1 MSKLG
6 FNQIFAAILVLCLI
20 SAFVLP
26 MQYTDPIRGAVQ
38 GMFAPIARPV
48 RLIAGAIRGRF
59 DRTQDLRAPKSITEE
74 NQRLRATVT
83 SLMGQIEELQKLAAD
98 RRRLRDVGQMCVP
111 VSVIGSDTAGGR
123 DSLALAASARDGVS
137 VGMAVLHP
145 AGLAGRIE
153 RVGIG
158 GSQCRLITDPGMRMT
173 CKFGRYGSDGQG
185 GTTFG
190 TIEADE
196 ALLEGMGKNLLMVRN
211 LRLEHVQK
219 VARLKVGDTVVLDD
233 GAWPA
238 PLKYQRLG
246 QITSIAARRSAPL
259 FADIEV
265 RPQVHLSGLRE
276 VLVMTKSASGDDD
289 GADATQMTHTD

>member
-26 MQYTDPIRGAVQ
+26 MEYTDPVRGAVQ
-38 GMFAPIARPV
+38 GMFAPVSRPV
-48 RLIAGAIRGRF
+48 RLIAGAVRGRF
-59 DRTQDLRAPKSITEE
+59 DGPEDLRAPKSITEE

-98 RRRLRDVGQMCVP
+98 RRRLRDVGQMCIP

-123 DSLALAASARDGVS
+123 DSLALAGTARDGVA

-153 RVGIG
+153 RVGVG

-173 CKFGRYGSDGQG
+173 CKFGRYGNDGQG
-185 GTTFG
+185 GTTFS
-190 TIEADE
+190 TIEADD
-196 ALLEGMGKNLLMVRN
+196 ALLEGMGKNLMMVRN
-211 LRLEHVQK
+211 LKYDHVKK
-219 VARLKVGDTVVLDD
+219 VALKVGDTVVLDD
-233 GAWPA
+233 REWPA
-238 PLKYQRLG
+238 PLMFQRLG
-246 QITSIAARRSAPL
+246 QITSITPRRSAPL
-259 FADIEV
+259 VADIEV
-265 RPQVHLSGLRE
+265 RPQVHLAGLRE
-276 VLVMTKSASGDDD
+276 VLVMTKSSIESDE
-289 GADATQMTHTD
+289 TQTANSD